1 MKKILIFFLSLLL
14 LMAVAVPCLAKTD
27 TVQKEAVPVSSA
39 TADMTKQDILQGNLP
54 ENLGETSLLD
64 MENLLQP
71 AEQKELLQKL
81 AGIEQK
87 YNIRIVVMTV
97 PDDGRTGTESGIK
110 RFADKVLNRY
120 YRDEKNNN
128 GSIML
133 VVCPQ
138 ARKWAVTTDNN
149 MRRYI
154 TDANGYP
161 SLKESFLEQ
170 LKDNDYNGA
179 FNAYADRVEEL
190 IAYYNEEGIP
200 WDPADEFSYTG
211 AVLAVIMSA
220 LIGYGFVG
228 YLRSRMSNVQ
238 PASEADD
245 YLDQNSIDITRENDV
260 FLYTTRTVTKRVKSE
275 SSSSSG
281 RSSNGG
287 GSGSY

>member
-245 YLDQNSIDITRENDV
+245 YLDQNSIDITRNTDV